1 MPQSKSAAKR
11 LRQDEIRRQR
21 NRSVKS
27 ALKTCNHSFLDRI
40 NSGEKDN
47 AISELNN
54 VYSALD
60 KATARGVIKKNSA
73 SRKKSQLAR
82 KLNSI

>member
-11 LRQDEIRRQR
+11 LRQDEVRRQR

-27 ALKTCNHSFLDRI
+27 TLKTQNRTLLDQI
-40 NSGEKDN
+40 NGGEKEN
-47 AISELNN
+47 AIIELNK
-54 VYSALD
+54 VYSSLD
-60 KATARGVIKKNSA
+60 KATASGVIKKNTA
-73 SRKKSQLAR
+73 ARKKSQLAR

>member
-11 LRQDEIRRQR
+11 LRQDEVRRKR
-21 NRSVKS
+21 NRSVRS
-27 ALKTCNHSFLDRI
+27 ALKTSNRSFLDRI
-40 NSGEKDN
+40 NGGEKDN
-47 AISELNN
+47 AIVELNK
-54 VYSALD
+54 VYSSLD
-60 KATARGVIKKNSA
+60 KATVRGVIKKNTA

>member
-11 LRQDEIRRQR
+11 LRQDEVRRQR

-27 ALKTCNHSFLDRI
+27 ALKTRNRIFLDQI
-40 NSGEKDN
+40 NGGEKEN
-47 AISELNN
+47 AIIELNK
-54 VYSALD
+54 VYSSLD
-60 KATARGVIKKNSA
+60 KATARGVIKKNTA
-73 SRKKSQLAR
+73 SRKKAQLAR

>member
-1 MPQSKSAAKR
+1 MPQSNSAAKR

-27 ALKTCNHSFLDRI
+27 ALKTRNRIFLDQI
-40 NSGEKDN
+40 NGGEKEN
-47 AISELNN
+47 AIIELNK
-54 VYSALD
+54 VYSSLD
-60 KATARGVIKKNSA
+60 KATARGVIKKNTA
-73 SRKKSQLAR
+73 SRKKAQLAR